1 MSTLSTSAHRKA
13 PVALTR
19 WVTAHPLVTFFVLA
33 YAITW
38 GIVGGAMLAVG
49 SGTMTEDSPLVA
61 TLLQLYSF
69 GPAFAALIAAAAT
82 AGWRGLRDVLGSLD
96 PRRIG
101 LGWYP
106 LVLVTPPL
114 ALALAEAV
122 FFGAAPLV
130 GLAEQW
136 PLIFTVY
143 LLPVLTTVLLT
154 TGIAEELGWRG
165 FAQPR
170 LQARYGPL
178 AGSLILGAA
187 AALWHLPNA
196 VLGSG
201 GLPIFALQVVVV
213 IMMVV
218 LGNWFYNHN
227 RGSVLIVALFHA
239 AINTSGKLVA
249 PLLPITDRA
258 LLQQHVWMVTLT
270 IMSLVTLVLIIVTRG
285 RLGLAPGSDDHVL
298 P

>member
-1 MSTLSTSAHRKA
+1 MSAVSTSAHPTA
-13 PVALTR
+13 PSALTR

-38 GIVGGAMLAVG
+38 GIVGGAMLAVI
-49 SGTMTEDSPLVA
+49 SGAMTEDSPLVA
-61 TLLQLYSF
+61 TLLELYSF

-82 AGWRGLRDVLGSLD
+82 AGWRGLRDLLGSLD

-106 LVLVTPPL
+106 LAIVTPPL
-114 ALALAEAV
+114 VFALGEAV

-130 GLAEQW
+130 GLVEQW
-136 PLIFTVY
+136 PRIFTVY

-178 AGSLILGAA
+178 AGSLILGVG

-201 GLPIFALQVVVV
+201 GLRVFALQVVVV

-249 PLLPITDRA
+249 PLLPIADRA
-258 LLQQHVWMVTLT
+258 LLQQHVWMVMLA
-270 IMSLVTLVLIIVTRG
+270 IMSLATLVLIIVTRG
-285 RLGLAPGSDDHVL
+285 RLGLAPGRDV
-298 P
+298 PGTR